1 MPPATATPPA
11 TVQARFDRAGL
22 DTLVAEQASAGWV
35 SDRRREAF
43 AALETLSL
51 PDRKSEHWMRTD
63 LRLFKPA
70 AWGLAVKPATGAV
83 PEGLL
88 AAAIA
93 ARGSAVEC
101 FPDEGRAGSAAGGL
115 AAATIA
121 PRGSATRQGRELFAA
136 HAESAPG
143 IAGRFAALDGHI
155 VQDELSPALAAQG
168 VRFGSAEAVLADLE
182 AELRPHWFSVIDTR
196 SDWFAALHAAFH
208 RASVVLY
215 VPAGVKVAEPL
226 HVMSA
231 ISAGGVDTSHVLVV
245 LGDGAEATLLTETAG
260 GGAAGSAGGFHCGG
274 TEIVVGRRAF
284 LRMVNLQNWNLGVWH
299 FARQKAVV
307 HAGGRLQWTLG
318 ALGSRLSQVAQD
330 VALVGREAEAQVNGV
345 MFTEGRQ
352 HLVYNTLQHHAA
364 PACKSDLLYKGA
376 LQDRSRLVWRGMIKV
391 DKAAQKTDGYQR
403 NDNLM
408 LSNESR
414 ADSIP
419 GLEIE
424 ADDVR
429 CTHGATS
436 GRVDAE
442 QVFYAQA
449 RGLTADEAARLV
461 VTGFFQQVFDRIT
474 IPEVRE
480 ALARAVCSRIR
491 RLS

>member
-1 MPPATATPPA
+1 
-11 TVQARFDRAGL
+11 VQAGFDRAGL
-22 DTLVAEQASAGWV
+22 DAILAEQAAAGWV
-35 SDRRREAF
+35 ADRRREAF
-43 AALETLSL
+43 AALESLGL
-51 PDRKSEHWMRTD
+51 PDRRSENWMRTD
-63 LRLFKPA
+63 LRMFKPA
-70 AWGLAVKPATGAV
+70 AWGLAAKPAAETV

-88 AAAIA
+88 AAAITA
-93 ARGSAVEC
+93 GEPAGDWSSDA
-101 FPDEGRAGSAAGGL
+101 GRRPPV
-115 AAATIA
+115 AAA
-121 PRGSATRQGRELFAA
+121 L
-136 HAESAPG
+136 
-143 IAGRFAALDGHI
+143 AGRFASLDGH
-155 VQDELSPALAAQG
+155 VVRNELSPALAARG
-168 VRFGSAEAVLADLE
+168 VRFGSADAVLADLE
-182 AELRPHWFSVIDTR
+182 AELKPHWFSVIDAR

-208 RASVVLY
+208 RASAVLY
-215 VPAGVKVAEPL
+215 VPPGVKLAEPL
-226 HVMSA
+226 HVMAA

-260 GGAAGSAGGFHCGG
+260 GGGAGSAGGFHCGG

-284 LRMVNLQNWNLGVWH
+284 LRMVNLQNWNMGVWH

-352 HLVYNTLQHHAA
+352 HLVYNTLQHHEA

-461 VTGFFQQVFDRIT
+461 VAGFFQQVFDRIT

-491 RLS
+491 RIS

>member
-1 MPPATATPPA
+1 MPALAFSPEHPMSAATATPPSA
-11 TVQARFDRAGL
+11 TQNRFDATGFDRLLSSSTEAAWL
-22 DTLVAEQASAGWV
+22 TDL
-35 SDRRREAF
+35 RRR
-43 AALETLSL
+43 ALATLESLGL
-51 PDRKSEHWMRTD
+51 PDRRSEHWMRTD
-63 LRLFKPA
+63 IRAFKPST
-70 AWGLAVKPATGAV
+70 WGLSEQAADAAV
-83 PEGLL
+83 PTGLL
-88 AAAIA
+88 ADAIES
-93 ARGSAVEC
+93 GAVAEDC
-101 FPDEGRAGSAAGGL
+101 FPSAS
-115 AAATIA
+115 
-121 PRGSATRQGRELFAA
+121 PRSTSTRL
-136 HAESAPG
+136 
-143 IAGRFAALDGHI
+143 AGRFASLNGHVI
-155 VQDELSPALAAQG
+155 RDELSPELAARG
-168 VRFGSAEAVLADLE
+168 VRFGAAESVLASLE
-182 AELRPHWFSVIDTR
+182 SVLRPHWFSVIDTR
-196 SDWFAALHAAFH
+196 CDWFAALHAAFH
-208 RASVVLY
+208 RASAVLY
-215 VPAGVKVAEPL
+215 VPPGVKVGEPL
-226 HVMSA
+226 HVLAA
-231 ISAGGVDTSHVLVV
+231 ITPGGVDTSHVLVV
-245 LGDGAEATLLTETAG
+245 LGDNAEATVLTETAG
-260 GGAAGSAGGFHCGG
+260 GGPVGSAGGFHCGG
-274 TEIVVGRRAF
+274 TEIVVGRGAS
-284 LRMVNLQNWNLGVWH
+284 LRMVNLQNWNTGVWH
-299 FARQKAVV
+299 VARQKAVV

-352 HLVYNTLQHHAA
+352 HLVYNTLQHHEA
-364 PACKSDLLYKGA
+364 PSCRSDLLYKGA

-461 VTGFFQQVFDRIT
+461 VAGFFQQVFDRIT

-480 ALARAVCSRIR
+480 ALARAVSSRIR
-491 RLS
+491 RIQ

>member
-1 MPPATATPPA
+1 MPIAPAPSSSTLASA
-11 TVQARFDRAGL
+11 GHRFDREGLAAFLRAGREP
-22 DTLVAEQASAGWV
+22 AWV
-35 SDRRREAF
+35 SGLRQSGIEV
-43 AALETLSL
+43 LESLGL
-51 PDRKSEHWMRTD
+51 PDRHSEHWMRTD
-63 LRLFKPA
+63 LRLFKPS
-70 AWGLAVKPATGAV
+70 AWALRAEPAGGAL
-83 PEGLL
+83 PAGLL
-88 AAAIA
+88 AEAITS
-93 ARGSAVEC
+93 GESSSEC
-101 FPDEGRAGSAAGGL
+101 FPDDSCRPSAATPL
-115 AAATIA
+115 
-121 PRGSATRQGRELFAA
+121 
-136 HAESAPG
+136 
-143 IAGRFAALDGHI
+143 AGRFASLDGH
-155 VQDELSPALAAQG
+155 VVTNELDPSLAARG
-168 VRFGSAEAVLADLE
+168 VRFGAAEEVLE
-182 AELRPHWFSVIDTR
+182 QHEQELRPHWFGVIDSR
-196 SDWFAALHAAFH
+196 CDYFAALHAAFH

-215 VPAGVKVAEPL
+215 VPPRVRLVEPL
-226 HVMSA
+226 HVLAA

-245 LGDGAEATLLTETAG
+245 LGEGAEATLLTETAG
-260 GGAAGSAGGFHCGG
+260 GGASGTAGGLHCGG
-274 TEIVVGRRAF
+274 TEIVVGRGAL
-284 LRMVNLQNWNLGVWH
+284 LRMVNLQNWNTGVWH
-299 FARQKAVV
+299 FARQKAMV

-352 HLVYNTLQHHAA
+352 HLVYNTLQHHEA
-364 PACKSDLLYKGA
+364 PACRSDLLYKGA

-391 DKAAQKTDGYQR
+391 DKGAQKTDGYQR

-414 ADSIP
+414 SDSIP

-429 CTHGATS
+429 CTHGSTS

-449 RGLTADEAARLV
+449 RGLSADEAARLV

-474 IPEVRE
+474 IPPVRE

-491 RLS
+491 RIS

>member
-1 MPPATATPPA
+1 MPTAIATPSA
-11 TVQARFDRAGL
+11 TTQNRFDRAGL
-22 DTLVAEQASAGWV
+22 DVLIAAQPAPALLT
-35 SDRRREAF
+35 DRRREAF
-43 AALETLSL
+43 AALESLAL

-63 LRLFKPA
+63 IRLFKPN
-70 AWGLAVKPATGAV
+70 AWGLSPQPAERAV

-88 AAAIA
+88 A
-93 ARGSAVEC
+93 S
-101 FPDEGRAGSAAGGL
+101 EGGQAPF
-115 AAATIA
+115 ATHNE
-121 PRGSATRQGRELFAA
+121 PVPCS
-136 HAESAPG
+136 
-143 IAGRFAALDGHI
+143 GRFASLNGHVVRDDLD
-155 VQDELSPALAAQG
+155 PALAARG
-168 VRFGSAEAVLADLE
+168 VRFGAAERVLADLE
-182 AELRPHWFSVIDTR
+182 TELAPYWFSVIDSR
-196 SDWFAALHAAFH
+196 CDWFAALHAAFH
-208 RASVVLY
+208 QASAVLY
-215 VPAGVKVAEPL
+215 VPAGVRLTEPL
-226 HVMSA
+226 HVMAA
-231 ISAGGVDTSHVLVV
+231 ISPGGVDTSHVLVV
-245 LGDGAEATLLTETAG
+245 LGEGAEATVLTETAG
-260 GGAAGSAGGFHCGG
+260 GGAAGSPGGFHCGG
-274 TEIVVGRRAF
+274 TEIVVGRGAS
-284 LRMVNLQNWNLGVWH
+284 LRMVNLQNWNNGVWH

-352 HLVYNTLQHHAA
+352 HLVYNTLQHHEA
-364 PACKSDLLYKGA
+364 PSCRSDLLYKGA

-391 DKAAQKTDGYQR
+391 DKHAQKTDGYQR

-461 VTGFFQQVFDRIT
+461 VAGFFQQVFDRIT
-474 IPEVRE
+474 IPSVRE
-480 ALARAVCSRIR
+480 ALARAVSSRIR
-491 RLS
+491 RLQ